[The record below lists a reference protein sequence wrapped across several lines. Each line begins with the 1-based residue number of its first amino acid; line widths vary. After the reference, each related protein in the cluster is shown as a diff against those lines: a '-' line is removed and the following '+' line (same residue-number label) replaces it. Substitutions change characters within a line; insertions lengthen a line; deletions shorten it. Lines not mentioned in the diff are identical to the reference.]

1 MLTIITMLM
10 KKLFGFC
17 GEELR
22 RMWSAVRVAY
32 RTLREMDEMALGTLL
47 AYLRDR

>member
-1 MLTIITMLM
+1 ML
-10 KKLFGFC
+10 KKMFGFC

-22 RMWSAVRVAY
+22 RTWSAVRVAY
-32 RTLREMDEMALGTLL
+32 RMLREMDEMALGTLL